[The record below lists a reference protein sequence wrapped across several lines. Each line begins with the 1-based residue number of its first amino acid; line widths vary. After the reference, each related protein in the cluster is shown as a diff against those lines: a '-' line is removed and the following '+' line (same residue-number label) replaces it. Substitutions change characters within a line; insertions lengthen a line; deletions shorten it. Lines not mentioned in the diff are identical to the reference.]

1 MDEVF
6 AEVNLAS
13 LWLTSPLAV
22 LSGSTPLDVICGG
35 DLERVLGVLR
45 NLKYGDFS

>member
-1 MDEVF
+1 EVF

-22 LSGSTPLDVICGG
+22 LGGSTPLELIHRGDV
-35 DLERVLGVLR
+35 ERVLGLLR